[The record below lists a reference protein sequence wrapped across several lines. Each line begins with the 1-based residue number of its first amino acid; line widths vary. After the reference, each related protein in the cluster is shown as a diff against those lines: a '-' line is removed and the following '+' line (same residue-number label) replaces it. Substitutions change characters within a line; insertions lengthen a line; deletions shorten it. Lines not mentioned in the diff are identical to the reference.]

1 MPMQYSVIPTSYF
14 ESDLKRL
21 RKKYRNITH
30 NIKGTLEELE
40 DGNFKG
46 DEVFSYQQG
55 EHVFKVRVINS
66 NNNKGKSSGY
76 RLIYYVIKDDKEV
89 YLLTIYSKAEQSNIT
104 KSEIQKII
112 KKCI

>member
-14 ESDLKRL
+14 ENDLKRL
-21 RKKYRNITH
+21 KKRNK
-30 NIKGTLEELE
+30 NIIGDIKNTLEELE
-40 DGNFKG
+40 VGIFKG

-55 EHVFKVRVINS
+55 EHIFKVRVINS

-76 RLIYYVIKDDKEV
+76 RLIYYVIKDDQEV
-89 YLLTIYSKAEQSNIT
+89 YLLTIYSKSEQSNIT
-104 KSEIQKII
+104 QAEIRQII